1 MIVASSLVPF
11 LRKVAFRIDVIDRP
25 NQKHK
30 THLEPVPYLGG
41 FSIVIP
47 VILLSLGGGLFIHG
61 NESYLRLL
69 LLIVPS
75 LIISIVGFI
84 DDFINLP
91 AIPRLIVQLCASV
104 TVSIIL
110 IESGFSS
117 TITDYQV
124 INLFLSVL
132 WIAGLTNAFNFVDN
146 LDGAAAGIS
155 FITATSIFILGVL
168 LDQYLVAMFSICL
181 AGAIAGFLFWNI
193 NPARIYLGD
202 GGALFLGIVFSI
214 LIMQLEI
221 QSESKVVSAVIPIF
235 MVAIPIIDTTI
246 VVTSRVIRGI
256 PVFQGGRDHL
266 SHRIQKL
273 GFSRKS
279 TALILW
285 SLSGLFSVLALLL
298 NQLEGNVEE
307 YIMSCGLILMMIT
320 FIYFL
325 ILPAD

>member
-1 MIVASSLVPF
+1 M
-11 LRKVAFRIDVIDRP
+11 DVIDRP

-47 VILLSLGGGLFIHG
+47 VVLLSLGGGLFIDG
-61 NESYLRLL
+61 IENYLRLL

-91 AIPRLIVQLCASV
+91 AKPRFIVQLCASV

-117 TITDYQV
+117 RITDYQTV
-124 INLFLSVL
+124 NFFISIL
-132 WIAGLTNAFNFVDN
+132 WIVGLTNAFNFVDN
-146 LDGAAAGIS
+146 LDGGAAGIS
-155 FITATSIFILGVL
+155 FITSASVFIICLMSN
-168 LDQYLVAMFSICL
+168 QYLIAIFSICM
-181 AGAIAGFLFWNI
+181 AGATAGFLYWNI

-202 GGALFLGIVFSI
+202 GGSLFLGIVFSI
-214 LIMQLEI
+214 LILQVEF
-221 QSESKVVSAVIPIF
+221 QSESKGVSAVIPILL
-235 MVAIPIIDTTI
+235 VAIPIIDTTI
-246 VVTSRVIRGI
+246 VVTSRFMRGI

-266 SHRIQKL
+266 SHRIQRL

-285 SLSGLFSVLALLL
+285 SLSGFFSAVGFLL
-298 NQLEGNVEE
+298 NQFDGNVEE
-307 YIMSCGLILMMIT
+307 YIMSCGLIMMMMT